1 VSGGGPE
8 AGTSDEAG
16 PRRVALDSHPSVLGS
31 IARLRSRGAL
41 CSAAF
46 VALLSYT
53 AGVPLDDCIMRGLI
67 AGIVGYFVGWYVG
80 VTVWRQLL
88 RAQLR
93 IAIAKREAETAEA
106 ES

>member
-1 VSGGGPE
+1 V
-8 AGTSDEAG
+8 SDEPTTTPSTG
-16 PRRVALDSHPSVLGS
+16 PRTIALDAHPGALGS
-31 IARLRSRGAL
+31 IARLRSRAGL

-46 VALLSYT
+46 VALVSYT
-53 AGVPLDDCIMRGLI
+53 AGVPLDDCILRGLV

-93 IAIAKREAETAEA
+93 VAITQRRSAHGPGSEPR
-106 ES
+106 